1 MRNEETILK
10 AKEQAEEIQ
19 TIKEQFSDWE
29 EWEASEEQ
37 VAYEEEHCDDDDYE
51 WPVDE
56 DEICFYIYELCSKM
70 IGTLE
75 VYINNDKTGEHQAK
89 RAFKEH
95 LREIR
100 SIRKEVNKVIEDRE
114 KYLALMGKLE
124 DISRSYL

>member
-10 AKEQAEEIQ
+10 AKAQAEEIQ

-100 SIRKEVNKVIEDRE
+100 SIREAVDKAIKDGE
-114 KYLALMGKLE
+114 KYLTLLNTFE

>member
-10 AKEQAEEIQ
+10 AKAQAEEIQ

-100 SIRKEVNKVIEDRE
+100 LIRKEVNKVIEDRE